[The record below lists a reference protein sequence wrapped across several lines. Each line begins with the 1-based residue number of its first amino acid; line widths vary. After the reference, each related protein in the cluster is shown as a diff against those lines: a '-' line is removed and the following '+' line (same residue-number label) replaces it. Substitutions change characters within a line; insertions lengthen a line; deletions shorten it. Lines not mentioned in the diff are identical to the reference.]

1 MTTGYFL
8 REIALRSQNYIVNAY
23 TLEILNTVVFV
34 MLLFRATSD
43 VRVAT
48 SRVSVS
54 TVQDEH
60 EDKQF
65 LYKNLEEDIKYWL
78 TSKILRGVKE
88 VVS

>member
-1 MTTGYFL
+1 
-8 REIALRSQNYIVNAY
+8 
-23 TLEILNTVVFV
+23 

-48 SRVSVS
+48 SRVFAS